1 MHPEEEYNE
10 ANKRHT
16 MSHPPERIPD
26 VDNQTPAKVKSP
38 KDKKEKV
45 RSFFITLSGFKV
57 VMGELFYSLQS

>member
-45 RSFFITLSGFKV
+45 RIV
-57 VMGELFYSLQS
+57 LFHYPLVFDIYFLWLQSRDG